1 MSATEGGATGTNE
14 PTGGEIIPPQLAV
27 KAMRDS
33 GYKNTAYA
41 LAELVDNS
49 IQAEASLV
57 EVFCVEERE
66 LVSQRER
73 RRIQE
78 IAVLDD
84 GKGMG
89 AEVLE
94 MALQFGNGTHLGDRS
109 GIGRFGM
116 GLPNASI
123 SQCRMVEVWTWEHGP
138 ENALYSY
145 LNLDDIEQGRTRKV
159 PSPVHE
165 PLPQRWRTLSEGMGQ
180 TGTLIRW
187 SRFDEHRLT
196 WRTARPTL
204 EHTETLAGR
213 MYRKM
218 IDQGRVGIRLVAV
231 EQGNVDA
238 RYARVNDPLY
248 LLAPSSTPAPFDT
261 DPMFQ
266 KWGDQNQT
274 FNIQV
279 GEETHTVVV
288 RISWA
293 RQETVPQDGVERG
306 KKPYGKHAAG
316 NVGVS
321 IVRADRELELD
332 PSWANVYEPTERW
345 WGVEVDFPPA
355 LDEIFGVTNNKQA
368 ARTFSGMAQF
378 DWEAE
383 REGNESF
390 TDFKRRLVEEG
401 DPRVFLLDIVLYI
414 REQLGQV
421 RKRLADQTKGTRPG
435 QTRHGQ
441 PSVDDRASS
450 KFKERADQGHRAPQD
465 GQTLT
470 DENEGVVVDD
480 LVDKG
485 YSEPA
490 AQEMVKIARLRGRNV
505 MFVEADVDS
514 NAFFNVEA
522 KPGVTEIV
530 LNTSHPAYKQLVQVL
545 DSDVTQSTDKDLV
558 GRIQNASDTLRM
570 LLAAWG
576 RYEMEDVPNRSRIRD
591 VRHEWGKMARD
602 FLTDEDE

>member
-1 MSATEGGATGTNE
+1 MSVTEANVLE
-14 PTGGEIIPPQLAV
+14 NDQVTGGEIIPPQLAV

-49 IQAEASLV
+49 IQAEAELV
-57 EVFCVEERE
+57 EVFCVEDRE
-66 LVSQRER
+66 LVNQRER

-78 IAVLDD
+78 IAVLDN
-84 GKGMG
+84 GKGMQ
-89 AEVLE
+89 ADVLE

-123 SQCRMVEVWTWEHGP
+123 SQCRMVEVWTWQNGP
-138 ENALYSY
+138 DNALYSY

-159 PSPVHE
+159 PAPVHE
-165 PLPQRWRTLSEGMGQ
+165 PLPQRWRTLSEGVRE
-180 TGTLIRW
+180 TGTLVRW

-204 EHTETLAGR
+204 EHTENIAGR

-218 IDQGRVGIRLVAV
+218 IARGSVAIRLVVV

-248 LLAPSSTPAPFDT
+248 LLSPSSTPAPFDKE
-261 DPMFQ
+261 PMFQ
-266 KWGDQNQT
+266 RWGDQDQS
-274 FNIQV
+274 FEIEV
-279 GEETHTVVV
+279 GEKSHTVVV

-306 KKPYGKHAAG
+306 KKPYGKHAAA

-355 LDEIFGVTNNKQA
+355 LDDVFGVTNNKQHA
-368 ARTFSGMAQF
+368 MTFSGMAQF

-390 TDFKRRLVEEG
+390 TDFKRRLAEEG
-401 DPRVFLLDIVLYI
+401 DSRVFLLDIALYI

-421 RKRLADQTKGTRPG
+421 RKRLGDQTKGTRTG
-435 QTRHGQ
+435 HTRHGQ
-441 PSVDDRASS
+441 PSVDDRAST
-450 KFKERADQGHRAPQD
+450 KFKERAQQGHRTDQD
-465 GQTLT
+465 GQTIN
-470 DENEGVVVDD
+470 DENEGAVVDD
-480 LVDKG
+480 LVNKG
-485 YSEPA
+485 YSEPV

-514 NAFFNVEA
+514 NALFNVEA

-530 LNTSHPAYKQLVQVL
+530 LNTSHPAFKQLVQAL
-545 DSDVTQSTDKDLV
+545 DSDVTDLTDRDLV

-576 RYEMEDVPNRSRIRD
+576 RYEMEDVPNRARIRD

-602 FLTDEDE
+602 FLTDEAE

>member
-1 MSATEGGATGTNE
+1 MSATEAQTIENTA
-14 PTGGEIIPPQLAV
+14 GEIIPPQLAV

-57 EVFCVEERE
+57 EVFCVEQRE

-78 IAVLDD
+78 IAVLDN

-123 SQCRMVEVWTWEHGP
+123 SQCRMVEVWTWQHGP

-159 PSPVHE
+159 PAAVHE
-165 PLPQRWRTLSEGMGQ
+165 PLPDRWCTISEGIGSS
-180 TGTLIRW
+180 GTLIRW

-218 IDQGRVGIRLVAV
+218 IAQGRVGIRLVAI
-231 EQGNVDA
+231 EQDNVDS

-261 DPMFQ
+261 EPMFQ
-266 KWGDQNQT
+266 SWGEQDET
-274 FNIQV
+274 FDIKL
-279 GEETHTVVV
+279 GEETHSVVV

-293 RQETVPQDGVERG
+293 RPETVPQDGVDRG
-306 KKPYGKHAAG
+306 KKLYGKHAAG

-332 PSWANVYEPTERW
+332 PAWANVYEPTERW

-368 ARTFSGMAQF
+368 ARTFSGMAQY
-378 DWEAE
+378 DWNAE

-390 TDFKRRLVEEG
+390 TDFKRRLAEEG

-421 RKRLADQTKGTRPG
+421 RKRLAEQTKGTRPG
-435 QTRHGQ
+435 QTRHG
-441 PSVDDRASS
+441 PAVDDRAST
-450 KFKERADQGHRAPQD
+450 KFKERAEQGHVTPQD
-465 GQTLT
+465 GQTLN
-470 DENEGVVVDD
+470 DENAETIIDD

-490 AQEMVKIARLRGRNV
+490 AQAMVKIARLRGRNV

-530 LNTSHPAYKQLVQVL
+530 LNTSHPAYKQLVEML
-545 DSDVTQSTDKDLV
+545 DADVTDLTDKDLV
-558 GRIQNASDTLRM
+558 ARIQGASDTLRM

-576 RYEMEDVPNRSRIRD
+576 RYEIEDVPNRSRIRD

>member
-1 MSATEGGATGTNE
+1 MSVTETDVQEADDTM
-14 PTGGEIIPPQLAV
+14 GGEIIPPQLAV

-49 IQAEASLV
+49 IQADAELV
-57 EVFCVEERE
+57 EVFCIEDRE
-66 LVSQRER
+66 LVNQRER

-78 IAVLDD
+78 IAVLDN
-84 GKGMG
+84 GKGMQ
-89 AEVLE
+89 ADVLE

-123 SQCRMVEVWTWEHGP
+123 SQCRMVEVWSWQNGP
-138 ENALYSY
+138 DNALYSF
-145 LNLDDIEQGRTRKV
+145 LNLDEIEQGRTRKV
-159 PSPVHE
+159 PPPVHE
-165 PLPQRWRTLSEGMGQ
+165 PLPQRWRDMSEGLRE
-180 TGTLIRW
+180 TGTLVRW

-204 EHTETLAGR
+204 EHTETIAGR

-218 IDQGRVGIRLVAV
+218 IAQGSVAIRLVVV
-231 EQGNVDA
+231 EQGNLDA

-248 LLAPSSTPAPFDT
+248 LLSPSSTPAPFDNE
-261 DPMFQ
+261 PMFQ
-266 KWGDQNQT
+266 KWGEHDQS
-274 FNIQV
+274 FEIEV
-279 GEETHTVVV
+279 GEKKHTVVV

-306 KKPYGKHAAG
+306 KKAYGKHAAG

-355 LDEIFGVTNNKQA
+355 LDDIFGVTNNKQHA
-368 ARTFSGMAQF
+368 MTFSGMAQF

-390 TDFKRRLVEEG
+390 TDFKRRLAEEG
-401 DPRVFLLDIVLYI
+401 DSRVFLLDIALYI

-421 RKRLADQTKGTRPG
+421 RKRLGDQTKGTRTG

-441 PSVDDRASS
+441 PSVDDRAST
-450 KFKERADQGHRAPQD
+450 KFKERAQQGHRTDQD
-465 GQTLT
+465 GQSIN
-470 DENEGVVVDD
+470 DDNEGAVVDD
-480 LVDKG
+480 LVNKG

-514 NAFFNVEA
+514 NALFNVES

-530 LNTSHPAYKQLVQVL
+530 LNTSHPAFKQLVQVL
-545 DSDVTQSTDKDLV
+545 DSDVTDSTDRDLV

-602 FLTDEDE
+602 FLTDEAE